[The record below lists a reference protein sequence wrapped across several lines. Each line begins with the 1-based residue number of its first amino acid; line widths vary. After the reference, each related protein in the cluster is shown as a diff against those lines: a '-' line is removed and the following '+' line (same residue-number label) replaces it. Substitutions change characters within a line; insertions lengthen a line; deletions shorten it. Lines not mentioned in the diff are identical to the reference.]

1 MSNFRDN
8 SMPRID
14 GRTNNE
20 LRPVEIT
27 RGFLKHPEGSVL
39 IKTGDTHVICTAT
52 VEEGVPNWLVGSGH
66 GWVTAEYGMLPRAT
80 TERNPRNQ
88 TSGRTFE
95 IQRIIGRCLRAA
107 VNMNRLGENTIKID
121 CDVIQADGGTRT
133 ASVTGAYVALWDA
146 LSYMVNMG
154 IVADMPLV
162 GPVAAA
168 SVGVVNSECMLDLTY
183 AEDSVAGVDM
193 NAFMRDN
200 EFVEIQGTGEA
211 STFGRETLDALL
223 DLAIEGIGK
232 LMRIQADVLSL

>member
-1 MSNFRDN
+1 VTNCRDDP
-8 SMPRID
+8 MPRID

-20 LRPVEIT
+20 LRKVEIT

-88 TSGRTFE
+88 TSGRTYE

-107 VNMNRLGENTIKID
+107 VDMNRLGENTIKID

-133 ASVTGAYVALWDA
+133 ASVTGAYVALCDA

-154 IVADMPLV
+154 IVTDMPLV
-162 GPVAAA
+162 GPVAAV
-168 SVGVVNSECMLDLTY
+168 SVGLVNSECMLDLTY
-183 AEDSVAGVDM
+183 AEDSTAGVDM
-193 NAFMRDN
+193 NVFMRDN
-200 EFVEIQGTGEA
+200 EFVEVQGTGEA
-211 STFGRETLDALL
+211 STYGRKTLDTLL

-232 LMRIQADVLSL
+232 LMHIQADVLSP